1 MVKIIGTGSYVPE
14 IVITNKQLEE
24 KVNTSDAWI
33 QENLG
38 IKERRVTPEHQTT
51 SDLAAYSAINAIQ
64 YAGITPD
71 EIDLIIVATTTP
83 DRKAPPT
90 ACIVQDKIKAYNS
103 VAFDINAVCAGFLV
117 GMATANNFLMN
128 RTYTTALLIGV
139 DVFSRITDWTKRDAV
154 YFGDGAGAVIMRYNK
169 HTNFSG
175 FRHLEMLSDGR
186 GKDDFT
192 VPYGGTEKPLA
203 SSNINEGNQFFKM
216 YGRGVYNKAT
226 SVLPVAINK
235 CLKETGLRI
244 EDIDMMIPH
253 QPSIRTLRKVAELV
267 GLPQEK
273 LMTNMEYYG
282 NTASASIP
290 LLLDQVNRKNKIKDG
305 KKILFAAIGSGWT
318 WGAGIYEW

>member
-14 IVITNKQLEE
+14 KIITNKDLECLIDTNDSW
-24 KVNTSDAWI
+24 V
-33 QENLG
+33 QENIG
-38 IKERRVTPEHQTT
+38 IKERRIASPNETT
-51 SDLAAYSAINAIQ
+51 SDLAANAAMKAIE
-64 YAGITPD
+64 YAGISVD

-90 ACIVQDKIKAYNS
+90 ACILQDKIKAYNS

-128 RTYTTALLIGV
+128 RTYTTALLVGV
-139 DVFSRITDWTKRDAV
+139 DVFSRITDWSKRDAV
-154 YFGDGAGAVIMRYNK
+154 YFGDGAGAIVMRYDK
-169 HTNFSG
+169 YTDFCG

-192 VPYGGTEKPLA
+192 VPYGGTETPITKD
-203 SSNINEGNQFFKM
+203 NIHERNQFFKM

-226 SVLPVAINK
+226 SVLPIAVEK
-235 CLKETGLRI
+235 CLKATGLTI
-244 EDIDMMIPH
+244 NDICMMIPH
-253 QPSIRTLRKVAELV
+253 QPSVRTLKKVAELIR
-267 GLPQEK
+267 LPQEK
-273 LMTNMEYYG
+273 LMMNMEYYG

-305 KKILFAAIGSGWT
+305 EKILFAAIGSGWT